1 MTEGTTDWQPQTW
14 GVAIGLLAF
23 SVATLV
29 GITTGLEPET
39 ICLRA
44 GTGGLAAGGVTLL
57 ASRLVRLG
65 ARTGDEE

>member
-1 MTEGTTDWQPQTW
+1 MTEGTTDWQPQLW

-39 ICLRA
+39 IFLRA
-44 GTGGLAAGGVTLL
+44 GTGGLAAGGVTVVAGRLL
-57 ASRLVRLG
+57 RLCSQ
-65 ARTGDEE
+65 AWDEE